1 MIQKTFIIHDESET
15 FELLASVTLYSWYQK
30 AKTTLAFLSCSNISH
45 MQMQQVVRV
54 LKSAYPGIKIIAG
67 TQAVNDG
74 INGRCTVRISFL
86 YFDDSDVETIVYD
99 YNKISNEEAIEEA
112 KDFLRRQEK
121 LKGVCLL
128 TIGNKLE
135 FGRFIEEVSE
145 EFPDVPF
152 FGCVTGDPVGS
163 KLPEEQSGTVMAD
176 IMTDCGIA
184 MAAMSGENLHIM
196 VNQQIP
202 WKAVGRELTAGVE
215 NRDMKNDVAEFC
227 LTQLDGKPAVDIYRH
242 YLGVEFNE
250 FFLQNVSEFPL
261 IKKCY
266 GSNDVVHIPMR
277 VSKDGALFYYSEI
290 RDGDKLRLG
299 YGNPEDFLR
308 SADAGSQIIDLF
320 GAESLLIFLCFT
332 HPMILKKDTGEEIKY
347 YLRNCVSMNFFY
359 SLGEIYRF
367 DHTGGVQSGSLTAI
381 AMREGDKNKEVEN
394 TLFKMRSTSEKKDI
408 IPLNERLINFLE
420 VTTSEY
426 DEMAHIAEQAN
437 KAKSD
442 FLSNMSHEIRTPI
455 NAVLGMDE
463 IILRDTKEPKTR
475 KYAENIQNA
484 GNILLSLVNDILD
497 FSKIEAGKM
506 NILPVDY
513 DVRSTLNDLL
523 NMLKKRA
530 NDKGLEF
537 RVQVDPRIP
546 CIMRGDVIRLKQVV
560 LNIVN
565 NAIKYTNYGSIML
578 KAIMK
583 DEDMEKGIAGIRINV
598 IDSGIGIKRD
608 DLPRL
613 FNAFDRIEEDRNRAI
628 EGTGLGMNITQR
640 LLQAMGSHLE
650 VDSIYGVG
658 SNFGFTLMQ
667 EVLNWNPVGNFAF
680 FLNINN
686 TQSEVYRPGFEA
698 PDARVLIVDDAP
710 MNLQVVEGLL
720 DGTKMQMD
728 TAISGHD
735 CLSWVQENVYDLILL
750 DYRMPQMD
758 GIETLHALRRLG
770 GWRERVP
777 VICLTANALTG
788 AREQY
793 LNAGFDDYVT
803 KPIKPKLLEK
813 TILMHLPEKLVTRK
827 DQQQEAQVESGINR
841 APESIEV
848 DNKGHVT
855 EPPVPLE
862 LYLNEE
868 LDIYHAFESCG
879 GPKRFFVNLKE
890 FSKYILKAEEE
901 IKALYEGNDIKGFT
915 IKVHALKSSSGLVGF
930 MRLSRLCG
938 ILEKDG
944 DNGDLEDIHEKFPE
958 LIKMISKVYSSIKD
972 VDFSRLNRDPQ
983 ADQKAGGLDQ
993 AYEIIRQAVED
1004 YDYDK
1009 LMGVLENLEGYDL
1022 PEAHKQRIV
1031 RLSEAA
1037 EELDWM
1043 LLQEIMDEG

>member
-45 MQMQQVVRV
+45 IQMQQVVRV
-54 LKSAYPGIKIIAG
+54 LRSAYPDIKVIAG

-74 INGRCTVRISFL
+74 MEGRCTVRISFL
-86 YFDDSDVETIVYD
+86 YFDESYVETKVFD
-99 YNKISNEEAIEEA
+99 YNKFSKDEIIENA
-112 KDFLRRQEK
+112 KDFLRTQND

-128 TIGNKLE
+128 TIGNNLE
-135 FGRFIEEVSE
+135 LGRFIEEVSD

-152 FGCVTGDPVGS
+152 FGSVTGDPVGS
-163 KLPEEQSGTVMAD
+163 KLPEDQSGSVMAD
-176 IMTDCGIA
+176 CMTDRGIA
-184 MAAMSGENLHIM
+184 MAALSGENLHIM
-196 VNQQIP
+196 VNQQTP

-215 NRDMKNDVAEFC
+215 SKEKNDAAEVC

-261 IKKCY
+261 IQKRY
-266 GSNDVVHIPMR
+266 GSNDVVHIPMYVTR
-277 VSKDGALFYYSEI
+277 EGELFYYSEI

-299 YGNPEDFLR
+299 YGNPEDFLS
-308 SADAGSQIIDLF
+308 SADSGSQIIDLF
-320 GAESLLIFLCFT
+320 GAQSVLLFVCFT
-332 HPMILKKDTGEEIKY
+332 HPMILKKEVAEEIKY
-347 YLRNCVSMNFFY
+347 FLRNCVSLNFFY

-367 DHTGGVQSGSLTAI
+367 DHTGGVQSGSLTAV
-381 AMREGDKNKEVEN
+381 AMREGDKNEEVEN
-394 TLFKMRSTSEKKDI
+394 TLFKMRSNSEKKDI

-463 IILRDTKEPKTR
+463 IILRDTQEPKTR

-506 NILPVDY
+506 NIIPVEY

-530 NDKGLEF
+530 SDKGLEF

-583 DEDMEKGIAGIRINV
+583 DEDMEKGVSGIRFNV

-667 EVLNWNPVGNFAF
+667 EVLDWNPVGNFAF

-698 PDARVLIVDDAP
+698 PDARILIVDDAP

-735 CLSWVQENVYDLILL
+735 CLSWVQENEYDLILL

-770 GWRERVP
+770 GWREKVP

-813 TILMHLPEKLVTRK
+813 TILQYLPESLVTRK
-827 DQQQEAQVESGINR
+827 SQQAEAEVRGIR

-848 DNKGHVT
+848 DNKGHVS

-879 GPKRFFVNLKE
+879 GPQRFFVNLKE
-890 FSKYILKAEEE
+890 FSKYLLKAEEE
-901 IKALYEGNDIKGFT
+901 IKALYAENDIKGFT

-944 DNGDLEDIHEKFPE
+944 DSGDLEDIHEKFPE
-958 LIKMISKVYSSIKD
+958 LIGMIAKVYSGIKD
-972 VDFSRLNRDPQ
+972 VDFSRINKNPN
-983 ADQKAGGLDQ
+983 AEQKAGGLDK
-993 AYEIIRQAVED
+993 AYEVIRQAVED

-1009 LMGVLENLEGYDL
+1009 LTGVLESLEGFAL
-1022 PEAHKQRIV
+1022 PEPHKQRIE
-1031 RLSEAA
+1031 RLIQAA
-1037 EELDWM
+1037 DELDWM
-1043 LLQEIMDEG
+1043 MLQEIMDEGK